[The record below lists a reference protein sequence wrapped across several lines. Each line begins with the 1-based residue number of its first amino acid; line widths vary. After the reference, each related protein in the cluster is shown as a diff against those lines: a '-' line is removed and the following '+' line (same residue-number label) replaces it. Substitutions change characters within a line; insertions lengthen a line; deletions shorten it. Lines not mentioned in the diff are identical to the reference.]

1 MTRMYGPAVRCKRF
15 PRSGG
20 CGLASMYPVSD
31 WSFSWLPTIMDIS
44 ARASSL
50 ADRPQKGHSGH
61 QCSHAPG
68 RPILHFV
75 SSSRRPRRETLF
87 AASSIGCHSSLSFVR
102 ALLPFPSSR
111 PAHAD
116 APRARG
122 RQRLAVALV
131 LPLAPLLPGHALTG
145 PSTARWS
152 SWSGRHLIRL
162 NALEGAPLVKNC
174 PGDAGELVRERN
186 RQHVVMQ
193 PLSCGLDPRLEPIA
207 VPMLWPDLDQHD
219 PGGLNEQTA
228 QITIAAL
235 RYAAEDCAVT
245 SRYLFRHQP
254 EPGTEVAAFRE
265 SIAGADRGHHRARDD
280 RANARDRHQPLA
292 ALVLTSQPLDLAGEA
307 FDALIEAA
315 PVGRQVLDEAQHAR

>member
-1 MTRMYGPAVRCKRF
+1 MYGPAVRCKRF

-31 WSFSWLPTIMDIS
+31 WSLSWLPTIMDIS

-50 ADRPQKGHSGH
+50 ADRPQKGRWGH

-75 SSSRRPRRETLF
+75 SSSRRARRETLF

-122 RQRLAVALV
+122 RQRLAVAQI
-131 LPLAPLLPGHALTG
+131 LPLAPLLPGHALTA

-162 NALEGAPLVKNC
+162 DALEDAPLVENC

-186 RQHVVMQ
+186 RQHVV
-193 PLSCGLDPRLEPIA
+193 
-207 VPMLWPDLDQHD
+207 VPSFL
-219 PGGLNEQTA
+219 GGLHPSFE
-228 QITIAAL
+228 AL
-235 RYAAEDCAVT
+235 AVT
-245 SRYLFRHQP
+245 I
-254 EPGTEVAAFRE
+254 VC
-265 SIAGADRGHHRARDD
+265 I
-280 RANARDRHQPLA
+280 
-292 ALVLTSQPLDLAGEA
+292 
-307 FDALIEAA
+307 
-315 PVGRQVLDEAQHAR
+315 